1 MIHTINVTGVRYTP
15 DDLTKRY
22 VRKKIGS
29 LDRYL
34 SRHVRKSATVDIK
47 LKEVNRAH
55 GNKYECDVIMH
66 LPEQT
71 ITAKDSTLNML
82 AAVDIVEDED
92 ARHQAR
98 PSRQAPTA
106 SFYTSW
112 PAPAP
117 RFMAKPRILDTR
129 SP

>member
-1 MIHTINVTGVRYTP
+1 MIKAINITGVRYTP
-15 DDLTKRY
+15 YELTKRY

-34 SRHVRKSATVDIK
+34 SRHTRKSATVDIK

-71 ITAKDSTLNML
+71 IAAKDSTLNML
-82 AAVDIVEDED
+82 AAVDIVEEKL
-92 ARHQAR
+92 RSQLKKYH
-98 PSRQAPTA
+98 
-106 SFYTSW
+106 
-112 PAPAP
+112 
-117 RFMAKPRILDTR
+117 DTR
-129 SP
+129 KDHRGRHDLLGRLKRRIYQPSFETE

>member
-1 MIHTINVTGVRYTP
+1 MMKVINITGVRYTP
-15 DDLTKRY
+15 DELTKRY

-34 SRHVRKSATVDIK
+34 SRHTRKSATVDIK

-82 AAVDIVEDED
+82 AAVDIVEEKLR
-92 ARHQAR
+92 AQLKKYH
-98 PSRQAPTA
+98 
-106 SFYTSW
+106 
-112 PAPAP
+112 
-117 RFMAKPRILDTR
+117 DTR
-129 SP
+129 KEHRGRHDLLGRLKRRIYQPSFETE

>member
-1 MIHTINVTGVRYTP
+1 MIHTVNLTGVRYTP

-82 AAVDIVEDED
+82 AAVDIVEEKLR
-92 ARHQAR
+92 AQLKKYH
-98 PSRQAPTA
+98 
-106 SFYTSW
+106 
-112 PAPAP
+112 
-117 RFMAKPRILDTR
+117 DTR
-129 SP
+129 KDHRGRHDLLGRLKRRVYQPSFETE

>member
-1 MIHTINVTGVRYTP
+1 MMNVINITGVRYTP

-34 SRHVRKSATVDIK
+34 SRHTRKSAHVDIK

-71 ITAKDSTLNML
+71 IMAKDSTLNML
-82 AAVDIVEDED
+82 AAVDIVEEKLRAQLKKYHDTRKEHRG
-92 ARHQAR
+92 RHDLLGRLKRRVYR
-98 PSRQAPTA
+98 PSFETE
-106 SFYTSW
+106 
-112 PAPAP
+112 
-117 RFMAKPRILDTR
+117 
-129 SP
+129 